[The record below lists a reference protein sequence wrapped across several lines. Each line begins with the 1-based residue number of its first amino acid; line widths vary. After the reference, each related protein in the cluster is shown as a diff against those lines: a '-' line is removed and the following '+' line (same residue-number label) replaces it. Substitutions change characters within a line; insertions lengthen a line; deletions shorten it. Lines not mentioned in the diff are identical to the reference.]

1 MLGILNMLNMPKIK
15 KAPTQPAEL
24 PALLARCRAE
34 KKLRLQDV
42 AKKLGLGVA
51 TLSRFERGEG
61 GVARTT
67 LYRIE
72 EFLREHGF
80 LGKRTK
86 AA

>member
-1 MLGILNMLNMPKIK
+1 MPKTK
-15 KAPTQPAEL
+15 KAPVPETAAL

-67 LYRIE
+67 MYRVE
-72 EFLREHGF
+72 EFLRDQGF

>member
-1 MLGILNMLNMPKIK
+1 MPKNPK
-15 KAPTQPAEL
+15 VPEPAPSL

-67 LYRIE
+67 LYRVE
-72 EFLREHGF
+72 EFLREQGY
-80 LGKRTK
+80 LRKRGKAT
-86 AA
+86 

>member
-1 MLGILNMLNMPKIK
+1 MPKNK
-15 KAPTQPAEL
+15 KAPQTVSDLAS
-24 PALLARCRAE
+24 LLARCRAD

-61 GVARTT
+61 GTARTT
-67 LYRIE
+67 QYRVE
-72 EFLREHGF
+72 EFLREHGY
-80 LGKRTK
+80 LRKRGK